1 MARNIIGLIVAYLVF
16 AVSAFVLFRLSGYAP
31 HQPQPIAFE
40 ILTAIYGL
48 FFSILA
54 GAVQQFIAR
63 SGNLIVNYALAAMII
78 VFAAASLITSTG
90 SHWTQWLAILLFA
103 PASVAG
109 GRLYLRRA
117 NR

>member
-16 AVSAFVLFRLSGYAP
+16 AVSAVVLFWLSGHAP
-31 HQPQPIAFE
+31 HQAQPVGFE
-40 ILTAIYGL
+40 ILTALYGL
-48 FFSILA
+48 FFSLLA

-63 SGNLIVNYALAAMII
+63 TGNLVINYALAAMIV

-103 PASVAG
+103 PASIAG
-109 GRLYLRRA
+109 GWLYLRRF
-117 NR
+117 NP